1 MIQHQELLVF
11 LGNGR
16 SDGTPSDKVG
26 EVLENVQ
33 RGRRH
38 LLGTYRCDDVQPLVN
53 DFHLQ
58 VFSAHHRVS
67 VKMEHSLLRTV
78 YDDALVLHRFDTAVL
93 VECPVKQLE

>member
-1 MIQHQELLVF
+1 MIQHQELLVL

-16 SDGTPSDKVG
+16 SDRASSDKVG

-38 LLGTYRCDDVQPLVN
+38 LFGTYRRDNVQPLMN
-53 DFHLQ
+53 DFYLQ

-67 VKMEHSLLRTV
+67 VKMEHPLLRTV
-78 YDDALVLHRFDTAVL
+78 YDDALVFHRFDTAVL
-93 VECPVKQLE
+93 VECPVE